1 MKCIR
6 TPGAVWLDDEV
17 VHVLCANPDT
27 PTPAPREV
35 CTECW
40 VTKPCWCEAA
50 PYVASNARP
59 ACHDHAKEDS

>member
-40 VTKPCWCEAA
+40 VTKPCWCDPPDGA
-50 PYVASNARP
+50 
-59 ACHDHAKEDS
+59 